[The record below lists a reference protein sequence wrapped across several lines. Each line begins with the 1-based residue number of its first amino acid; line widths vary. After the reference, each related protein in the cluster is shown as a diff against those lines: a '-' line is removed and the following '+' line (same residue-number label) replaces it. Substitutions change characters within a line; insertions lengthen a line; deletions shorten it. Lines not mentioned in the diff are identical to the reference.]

1 LFTTASTTK
10 GKMSRQLK
18 GFEAK
23 RVVGKGKNQR
33 QIKVQLLVTTV
44 GDKQSVPM
52 VHEPYNITKIKKPT
66 KIYGNYLPSDFEVSG
81 LPCKIVFRLDKVKT
95 FADSYS
101 MQITHITFDCPNGL
115 QSSDIPID
123 LIRTLAVKASA
134 FVAEVTPA
142 NTRIDH
148 SPGNYTVTGS
158 EGGFVVL
165 GHAGVK
171 QETEKAFVGTRPTGE
186 DLYKQIGYLYS
197 TLPHGSK
204 HKLIMQAFG
213 RSLAW
218 AHKHTAIGAKEYPQY
233 FKGYKQKPKQKKGK
247 KTK

>member
-148 SPGNYTVTGS
+148 SPGNYTVTGCFRPRRGKARNRKS
-158 EGGFVVL
+158 VCRHKADRRGSLQANWLPLQHFASRL
-165 GHAGVK
+165 KAQTNYAGVW
-171 QETEKAFVGTRPTGE
+171 ALVG
-186 DLYKQIGYLYS
+186 L
-197 TLPHGSK
+197 
-204 HKLIMQAFG
+204 
-213 RSLAW
+213 
-218 AHKHTAIGAKEYPQY
+218 GA
-233 FKGYKQKPKQKKGK
+233 
-247 KTK
+247 